1 MTHSTNTS
9 SEAVSVPVHVRGDS
23 LKEAFSFTGAFTI
36 GRDASCD
43 VTIDSGLVSRTH
55 AKVVVDGAAWRIHDC
70 DSTNGLYIGGTRQTQ
85 ALIEDGTVVRFGID
99 GPALTFGLQDQRGES
114 RRGASASSMSPRET
128 APSSSGEG
136 AEASAPNPSSTPGHD
151 DPNQRDGAASNAGAE
166 RPSNGAVPGMP
177 SSPGAERPS
186 REQSVPDAVPSDP
199 GPMKRS
205 VTAYY
210 DYYFAEDG
218 NDETGGAHTRL
229 LRQAYQRARH
239 SERRQFL
246 YVVVGVLVICLSL
259 AVVALWQYQQRERL
273 EDLAMEVSEGIQRQ
287 NLALAQLRRTVED
300 NPPVEGT
307 IAEIEQERRHLENVY
322 QGYVEELGLRRD
334 LTAEEQIIHR
344 VARTFGESEFSMP
357 AGFVREVRETIHGYW
372 LGPGKPRFRQAI
384 ERAQSNGY
392 VQPIVREMMRRGIP
406 PEFFYLALQESDFKT
421 DAVGPPTNWGIAK
434 GMWQFIPTTARAF
447 GLDTGNRV
455 NLRAVDPADERHD
468 FQKSTQAAARYLQL
482 IYTTE
487 AQASGL
493 LVIAS
498 YNWGEHRVNS
508 KLNRMDGYGI
518 PDAALEG
525 IEETPDERNY
535 WKFLTTYRSR
545 MPKETRDYVLRVF
558 SAAVIGQAPRHFGF
572 DFDNPLTE
580 AIDAAADVSYA
591 PPVAREDDSP

>member
-1 MTHSTNTS
+1 VN
-9 SEAVSVPVHVRGDS
+9 EAVS
-23 LKEAFSFTGAFTI
+23 FTGEFTI
-36 GRDASCD
+36 GRSASCD

-55 AKVVVDGAAWRIHDC
+55 AKVVRDGAAWRIHDC
-70 DSTNGLYIGGTRQTQ
+70 DSTNGLYIGGTRQTE

-99 GPALTFGLQDQRGES
+99 GPALTFGLKDRRGES
-114 RRGASASSMSPRET
+114 RRGASAPPMSLQDTATSSCGERE
-128 APSSSGEG
+128 SSD
-136 AEASAPNPSSTPGHD
+136 ASAPNPSSTPSTD
-151 DPNQRDGAASNAGAE
+151 EPNQRDGAASNADAE
-166 RPSNGAVPGMP
+166 RLSDGAGPGR
-177 SSPGAERPS
+177 SSSRNAERSS
-186 REQSVPDAVPSDP
+186 REQAAPDAFPSDP

-210 DYYFAEDG
+210 DYYFADDG
-218 NDETGGAHTRL
+218 NDADGGSHTRL

-246 YVVVGVLVICLSL
+246 YVVGGVLVICLSL

-287 NLALAQLRRTVED
+287 NLALAQLRRTVD
-300 NPPVEGT
+300 DDPPLQGT
-307 IAEIEQERRHLENVY
+307 IAEIEQERRRLENVY
-322 QGYVEELGLRRD
+322 QGYVEELGLRRN
-334 LTAEEQIIHR
+334 LTEEEQIIHR

-384 ERAQSNGY
+384 ERAQANGY

-468 FQKSTQAAARYLQL
+468 FQKSTEAAARYLQL

-525 IEETPDERNY
+525 IEDTPDERNY

-558 SAAVIGQAPRHFGF
+558 SAAVIGRAPRHFGF

-580 AIDAAADVSYA
+580 AIDAAADVPYA
-591 PPVAREDDSP
+591 PPVAREDAGP